1 MKYDVIYEQTNSQ
14 KEEEDIYEEISDVSF
29 DVNLI
34 FALPDLTILLKHF
47 RPV

>member
-14 KEEEDIYEEISDVSF
+14 KEEDIYEEISDVSF